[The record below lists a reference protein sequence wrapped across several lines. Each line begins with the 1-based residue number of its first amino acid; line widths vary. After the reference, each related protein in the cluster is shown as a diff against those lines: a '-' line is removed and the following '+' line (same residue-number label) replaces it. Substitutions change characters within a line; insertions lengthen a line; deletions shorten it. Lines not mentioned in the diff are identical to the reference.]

1 MGEGDVVWLE
11 SPRNPDLR
19 VPDVAGACAGPA
31 DVVVDATFAPLAQ
44 RLLDDDVACVVH
56 SATKGLGGHS
66 DLLGGVAITR
76 CADLAD
82 RLAWHRTAAGAA
94 PGSLDCWLLL
104 RSLRTLDVRVTR
116 QSSSAQRVAEALEAS
131 GLLQRVLYPGLASHP
146 DHAVAKR
153 QMTAFGS
160 IIAVECRS
168 EAAAQALPETLALF
182 RSATS
187 LGGVESLA
195 EWRRKYDDA
204 VSPLLVRLSIGLEDP
219 DDLIDD
225 LLRALRRLE

>member
-1 MGEGDVVWLE
+1 MEPHTNL
-11 SPRNPDLR
+11 S
-19 VPDVAGACAGPA
+19 
-31 DVVVDATFAPLAQ
+31 TQ
-44 RLLDDDVACVVH
+44 
-56 SATKGLGGHS
+56 ATKGLGGHS
-66 DLLGGVAITR
+66 DLLGGVAVTR
-76 CADLAD
+76 DADLAD

-104 RSLRTLDVRVTR
+104 RSLRTLDVRVNR
-116 QSSSAQRVAEALEAS
+116 QNATAQRVAEALEAS

-153 QMTAFGS
+153 QMTSYGS
-160 IIAVECRS
+160 ILAVECRS
-168 EAAAQALPETLALF
+168 EAAARALPEALALF

-225 LLRALRRLE
+225 LLSALRRLE

>member
-1 MGEGDVVWLE
+1 MEPHTNL
-11 SPRNPDLR
+11 S
-19 VPDVAGACAGPA
+19 
-31 DVVVDATFAPLAQ
+31 TQ
-44 RLLDDDVACVVH
+44 
-56 SATKGLGGHS
+56 ATKGLGGHS

-104 RSLRTLDVRVTR
+104 RSLRTLDVRVAR
-116 QSSSAQRVAEALEAS
+116 QSSTAQRVAEALEAS

-153 QMTAFGS
+153 QMTSYGS
-160 IIAVECRS
+160 ILAVECRS
-168 EAAAQALPETLALF
+168 EAAARALPETLTLF

-219 DDLIDD
+219 DDLIED
-225 LLRALRRLE
+225 LLSALRRLD

>member
-1 MGEGDVVWLE
+1 MA
-11 SPRNPDLR
+11 PDRGRRGAR
-19 VPDVAGACAGPA
+19 VPGLLAAAAVVA
-31 DVVVDATFAPLAQ
+31 DARRPRARQ
-44 RLLDDDVACVVH
+44 N
-56 SATKGLGGHS
+56 AT
-66 DLLGGVAITR
+66 
-76 CADLAD
+76 
-82 RLAWHRTAAGAA
+82 
-94 PGSLDCWLLL
+94 
-104 RSLRTLDVRVTR
+104 
-116 QSSSAQRVAEALEAS
+116 AQRVAEALEAS

-153 QMTAFGS
+153 QMTSFGS
-160 IIAVECRS
+160 IFAVECRS
-168 EAAAQALPETLALF
+168 ETIARALPEELTLF

-225 LLRALRRLE
+225 LLSALRRLNDDVAFD